1 MAAKSLHRFGAA
13 VKADP
18 GLKNGAELVKE
29 VGEQLRAACSNLESF
44 GEGRSGVTPTGLV
57 SDGQMAGA
65 LRSLEL
71 AMIRL
76 GSELKLTR
84 ESITQW
90 GKTADPSKALEQKM
104 PDLLPQAIASL
115 GDDLVRV
122 ASRVDDVY
130 RAFPTTVS
138 EMEEFK
144 EGVDRAIAQLVKTQ
158 RNGALFR
165 EELSVF
171 QLRAEAVQQN
181 PP

>member
-1 MAAKSLHRFGAA
+1 
-13 VKADP
+13 
-18 GLKNGAELVKE
+18 
-29 VGEQLRAACSNLESF
+29 
-44 GEGRSGVTPTGLV
+44 
-57 SDGQMAGA
+57 
-65 LRSLEL
+65 
-71 AMIRL
+71 
-76 GSELKLTR
+76 
-84 ESITQW
+84 
-90 GKTADPSKALEQKM
+90 M